1 MSVKLPETAVANL
14 PAALPDDVVVLD
26 VRESDEWE
34 AGHINGAMH
43 MPMGQVPARF
53 SEMPADRQVLVVC
66 KVGGRSAR
74 VTAYLQMQG
83 VDAVNLA
90 DGMVGWHAAGRPMV
104 AESPWEP
111 YVL

>member
-1 MSVKLPETAVANL
+1 MSVQLPETVVAEL
-14 PAALPDDVVVLD
+14 PAELPDDVVVLD
-26 VRESDEWE
+26 VREPDEWE
-34 AGHINGAMH
+34 AGHIDGALH
-43 MPMGQVPARF
+43 IPMGQVPARF
-53 SEMPADRQVLVVC
+53 AEVPADGQVLVVC

-90 DGMVGWHAAGRPMV
+90 DGMVGWQAASRPMV
-104 AESPWEP
+104 AESASAP